1 MELLVEDYKESI
13 SSVEKLFGKFTEAML
28 AHVVDPVLTYKEN
41 LEKALDKSSTS
52 VLAIKELCTQ
62 SDQHNF
68 NEDFQTK
75 ADLLSQ
81 RGSELLIDVGKRISL
96 FEKQAS
102 RKSSHLRRSFHKHEL
117 KKLHLIM
124 NKN

>member
-13 SSVEKLFGKFTEAML
+13 SSVEKLFGKFTEAIL

-62 SDQHNF
+62 SNQHDF
-68 NEDFQTK
+68 NEDF
-75 ADLLSQ
+75 
-81 RGSELLIDVGKRISL
+81 
-96 FEKQAS
+96 
-102 RKSSHLRRSFHKHEL
+102 
-117 KKLHLIM
+117 
-124 NKN
+124 